1 MGHRRL
7 STTMIYL
14 HVSRETL
21 AKIPSPLDLFDPKH
35 ADKEDSCDDPDHKA

>member
-14 HVSRETL
+14 HVSRKTL
-21 AKIPSPLDLFDPKH
+21 SQIPSPLDLFNPDRAQKEDGADDPKH
-35 ADKEDSCDDPDHKA
+35 